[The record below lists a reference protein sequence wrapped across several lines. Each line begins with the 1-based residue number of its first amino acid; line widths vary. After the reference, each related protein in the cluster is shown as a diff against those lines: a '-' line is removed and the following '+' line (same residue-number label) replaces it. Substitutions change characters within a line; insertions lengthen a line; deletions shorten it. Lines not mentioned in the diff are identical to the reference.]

1 MLLFKSKNW
10 ITSLSAPVGHEYLF
24 TDVGNCSF
32 TSTAGGQL
40 FYISLDMTNIGLN
53 HVCLFTCH
61 LIIHFFSFCL
71 IVLTI
76 LFVIFGRNMKLFHI
90 YIYQYLLLL
99 KTCGSQPLRS
109 LIGKYKSLLE
119 MKYQCLEF
127 DLEQLGDLAIFS
139 QALAGLFV

>member
-1 MLLFKSKNW
+1 MYFLICREWRVSLLLFKSKNW

-40 FYISLDMTNIGLN
+40 FYISLDMTNIGLD

-61 LIIHFFSFCL
+61 LLIHFFSFCL
-71 IVLTI
+71 Y
-76 LFVIFGRNMKLFHI
+76 I
-90 YIYQYLLLL
+90 YYQYLLLL

-109 LIGKYKSLLE
+109 LIEKYKSSLE

-127 DLEQLGDLAIFS
+127 DIEQLGDLAIFS